1 MPPTLRLVQG
11 GSPAAGVTPENSGR
25 RIAQE
30 NRSAAKLD
38 ARDARWVLAIRVGQ
52 AIEGG
57 RQAMLSPEKRR
68 RLIREGQHLGLRDF
82 DTNLIIAIVQDGAR
96 TGEGLG
102 YNVEQRLSMI
112 RAPGRERDARQV
124 MLLVAMSLGIAGLW
138 LMIMVRWLGG

>member
-1 MPPTLRLVQG
+1 MPPTLRLVHG
-11 GSPAAGVTPENSGR
+11 GAASARVTTENSGR

-38 ARDARWVLAIRVGQ
+38 AKDARWVLAIRVGQ

-57 RQAMLSPEKRR
+57 RQAMLSPERRR

-102 YNVEQRLSMI
+102 YNVEQRLSLI
-112 RAPGRERDARQV
+112 RVPGRERDARQV
-124 MLLVAMSLGIAGLW
+124 MLLIAMSLGIAGLW
-138 LMIMVRWLGG
+138 LMLMVRWLGG